1 MGTVTDIRDFKR
13 KKEKERE
20 SPVVQEIKAS
30 LDNDTVKRRYGIN
43 KKETEV
49 PPTYEERYASIRR
62 SIERVNKL
70 MFELNE
76 NTTKQPTKDKTP

>member
-30 LDNDTVKRRYGIN
+30 LDNDTVKRRYGIV
-43 KKETEV
+43 KAPEV

-76 NTTKQPTKDKTP
+76 NNQPTKDKIK